1 MKLPGE
7 KTLKENAERRRNK
20 AALSEIE
27 THLKR
32 IHQTTDLGYSQ
43 STLGPGEEDESTVG
57 ASLID

>member
-7 KTLKENAERRRNK
+7 KTLKENAERRRTK

-43 STLGPGEEDESTVG
+43 SSLGPGE
-57 ASLID
+57 